1 MDGWSVVV
9 AVCVAVLWMDCLC
22 VSVKS
27 SVCACCWESSENSK
41 DEKHGM
47 AAQKRARLDE
57 NSASSGVVF
66 PALGE
71 DESIWLAERQ
81 LTLRHGT
88 SLRVM
93 SQAAH
98 FLNDS
103 KEFNEVDVE
112 EDWTKWTTRVPDAF
126 TLYYATLFDPL
137 VPGTAGVHCVLRA
150 VLDGWPSPR
159 PPHRHRLVID
169 YVATAPAHRGKGCAG
184 ALVEHV
190 SRAATALA
198 ANVYVLALEDSCVY
212 WMAHGF
218 VLEENARLQA
228 RLNIFPDTH
237 LLRRQGDA
245 EDPGDEADLALAA
258 ADDEGEEG
266 EEGAEGDGGGDDEDA
281 AAAAEEEEEEEDWAL
296 QAAIRAS
303 LGEAAVPEEDEAAA
317 GGGEEEDEE
326 MQAAL
331 ALSMA
336 DAPTAAVSPSAA
348 PPVDVCDDD
357 EDRQGAEQ
365 EEQEAMRAAIE
376 LSLHETKSDGGS

>member
-1 MDGWSVVV
+1 
-9 AVCVAVLWMDCLC
+9 
-22 VSVKS
+22 
-27 SVCACCWESSENSK
+27 
-41 DEKHGM
+41 M

-57 NSASSGVVF
+57 NSASSASSGVVF

-71 DESIWLAERQ
+71 DESLWLAERQ

-266 EEGAEGDGGGDDEDA
+266 EEGEHGADGGGGDEDA
-281 AAAAEEEEEEEDWAL
+281 AAAAEEEEEDWAL

-303 LGEAAVPEEDEAAA
+303 LGDAAGAEEDEAAA

-376 LSLHETKSDGGS
+376 LSLHETKSDDG